1 MRVLVSEDLTL
12 PLIIDAYESRPRRTR
27 VAAFVPIAVA
37 LLGVLMILI
46 GGITV
51 NPSGTTTVSAEDRV
65 DPIVTGSIAPRDRLH
80 DLIMLD
86 R

>member
-12 PLIIDAYESRPRRTR
+12 PLIIDAYDSRPRRTKI
-27 VAAFVPIAVA
+27 AAFVPIAVA
-37 LLGVLMILI
+37 LVGVLLILL

-51 NPSGTTTVSAEDRV
+51 NPAGTTVSAADRV
-65 DPIVTGSIAPRDRLH
+65 DPLVTGSVAARDRLH